1 MRDNPLARLRGFGQ
15 SVWCD
20 DIGRELLQKGGLE
33 VLIWR
38 DGVCGLTSN
47 PTIFFKAITGGSA
60 YDAEIDRLA
69 AAHAPTGEIMESLM
83 FADIETA
90 ADQLRP
96 VYDLTGHRDG
106 WVCVEVAP
114 ALAND
119 TQGTVTEAKRVRGL
133 IDHPNVMVKVPGTTE
148 GVAAIR
154 DLVGLGYSIN
164 VTLIFS
170 VERHGEVIEAYLSGL
185 EALEARREAGEQV
198 PAMADVHG
206 VASFFLSRIDTAVD
220 RRLDALAGEAAAA
233 GEQPGTLEA
242 MRGKTAVA
250 NAKAAYKLFQER
262 FSGPRWEAL
271 CAKGANPQRPLWAST
286 STKDARYSDILYV
299 QELIGP
305 DTVNTM
311 PLVTMEAYRNHGEP
325 AETVTSEVAAALEHL
340 QSLERFGISMAEV
353 TARLEADGVKTFFDS
368 HEALWAAIE
377 TKRDLKSGSAPDA

>member
-1 MRDNPLARLRGFGQ
+1 VHDNPLARLRGFGQ

-47 PTIFFKAITGGSA
+47 PTIFHKAITRGTA

-69 AAHAPTGEIMESLM
+69 AANAPTREILESLM

-96 VYDLTGHRDG
+96 VYDLTAGRDG

-114 ALAND
+114 ALAYD
-119 TQGTVTEAKRVRGL
+119 TRGTVAEVKRVRGL
-133 IDHPNVMVKVPGTTE
+133 IDHPNIMVKVPGTAE

-170 VERHGEVIEAYLSGL
+170 VERHAEVIEAYLAGL
-185 EALEARREAGEQV
+185 EALQARRDAGEQV
-198 PAMADVHG
+198 PAVSDVHG
-206 VASFFLSRIDTAVD
+206 VASFFISRIDTAVD
-220 RRLDALAGEAAAA
+220 RRLDLLAAEAAA
-233 GEQPGTLEA
+233 GGKQPEVLET

-250 NAKAAYKLFQER
+250 NARAAYKLFRER
-262 FSGPRWEAL
+262 FAGPRWEAL
-271 CAKGANPQRPLWAST
+271 GAKGANPQRPLWAST
-286 STKDARYSDILYV
+286 STKDPRYSDILYV

-305 DTVNTM
+305 ETVNTM
-311 PLVTMEAYRNHGEP
+311 PLATMEAYRDHGEP
-325 AETVTSEVAAALEHL
+325 AETVTTGVDVALEHL
-340 QSLERFGISMAEV
+340 QGLERSGISMAEV
-353 TARLEADGVKTFFDS
+353 TAQLEADGVKAFS
-368 HEALWAAIE
+368 ESYEALWAAIE
-377 TKRDLKSGSAPDA
+377 AKRALKMGSAVDA